1 MSERRWPLVVVA
13 AMLFAAAPYAQMLQG
28 DAMVKALR
36 AGGYVI
42 VMRHATSPRQPPDK
56 QAANADNVTVERQLD
71 EAGRASAT
79 AMGEALRRLK
89 IPIGDVLT
97 SPTYRARE
105 TVRLARLPEAKPS
118 AELGD
123 NGQSMK
129 VTADDQAAWLRKQ
142 VTGFPRGT
150 NTILVTHMPNI
161 AGAFPDAGAVA
172 DGESLVFGPDGKGGA
187 RIVGRVRIE
196 EWPSLR

>member
-1 MSERRWPLVVVA
+1 MRQRRWPLVVIA
-13 AMLFAAAPYAQMLQG
+13 AILFAAAPYAQTLQG

-56 QAANADNVTVERQLD
+56 QAANADNVTMERQLD

-105 TVRLARLPEAKPS
+105 TVRLARLPDGKPS
-118 AELGD
+118 VELGD

-129 VTADDQAAWLRKQ
+129 VTAEGQAAWLRKK
-142 VTGFPRGT
+142 VTEFPRGT
-150 NTILVTHMPNI
+150 NIILVTHMPNI
-161 AGAFPDAGAVA
+161 AGAFPEAGAVA
-172 DGESLVFGPDGKGGA
+172 DGEALVFGPDGKGGA
-187 RIVGRVRIE
+187 RIVGRIPIE
-196 EWPSLR
+196 EWPSIR